1 MASGGSRL
9 WQRLQR
15 GPRRLDKEDGG
26 DESVTLVPPIT
37 AIPRVPQEPVEYVG
51 KEYKRR
57 EKASSSI
64 QNPLRSPNRGGTR
77 IRKPLGTFWISP
89 PIMRSDGESHLRHG
103 CLKKHLRRRVIHARS
118 SAREITSPPDT
129 SGWNLRGRNRI
140 GVRRMIHVCS
150 SLRMMFGQS
159 VDRIRADIPRCSGC
173 HPRQGPHHQFHG
185 LSGRMVLGPPWQV
198 MSF

>member
-1 MASGGSRL
+1 M
-9 WQRLQR
+9 
-15 GPRRLDKEDGG
+15 DKDGG

-37 AIPRVPQEPVEYVG
+37 AIIRVPQEPVEHVG
-51 KEYKRR
+51 KERKKRR
-57 EKASSSI
+57 ERASSSI
-64 QNPLRSPNRGGTR
+64 QNPFRSPNRDGTR

-103 CLKKHLRRRVIHARS
+103 CLKKHLRRRVIHARRS

-129 SGWNLRGRNRI
+129 SSWNLRRRNRI